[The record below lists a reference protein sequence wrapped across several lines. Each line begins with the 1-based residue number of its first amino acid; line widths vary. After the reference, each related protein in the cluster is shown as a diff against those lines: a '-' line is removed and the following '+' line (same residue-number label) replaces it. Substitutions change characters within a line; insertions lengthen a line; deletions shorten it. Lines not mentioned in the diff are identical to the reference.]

1 MKKYYE
7 KINDIKHDI
16 EQNLNLGFSSLLS
29 KDQKFYKWNNKT
41 KIIWSSLNIP
51 YIEIKKRFG
60 DQNMINIYLTYYEGK
75 TIEDKSNTFYITN
88 SPVEEKWRLFTI
100 YNPIKLPFNKE

>member
-41 KIIWSSLNIP
+41 KI
-51 YIEIKKRFG
+51 
-60 DQNMINIYLTYYEGK
+60 
-75 TIEDKSNTFYITN
+75 NTFYITN